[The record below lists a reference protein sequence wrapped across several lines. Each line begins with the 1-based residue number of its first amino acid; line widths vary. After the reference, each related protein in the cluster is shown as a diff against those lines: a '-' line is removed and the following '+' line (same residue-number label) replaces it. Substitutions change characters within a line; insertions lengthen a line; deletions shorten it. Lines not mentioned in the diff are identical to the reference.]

1 MRLRH
6 LECRSGQVKSD
17 AVTTRRD
24 FVRMTALGLAGLG
37 AGCATGPSPIRQAAP
52 GGADA
57 GTEAFLDDVQRR
69 TFRFFWE
76 TSNPENGMA
85 RDRWP
90 RPSFA
95 SMAAVGFALTAY
107 PIGVQR
113 RFVERRDAAARTLA
127 TLRFL
132 ANAPQGDAPVG
143 MTGHKGFF
151 YHFVDMGTGAR
162 FERTELS
169 TVDTALLLG
178 GILFAKGYFD
188 RPEELEIRELAE
200 RIYARVDWR
209 WTQAR
214 PNRVA
219 LGWNPES
226 GFLPY
231 DWIARSEAMLVYILA
246 LGAPEHGLAPES
258 WRLWSQGLPELW
270 GREFGQDHISYQPMF
285 WHQYGHIWVDFRG
298 IQDDFMRSKGID
310 YFENSRRATLAQAAY
325 ASANPMGWRGYGRD
339 LWGLTACD
347 GPADVTLAIGGRERQ
362 FRSYAARGPG
372 HNDDGTVAPT
382 AAGGSLAFAP
392 EICIPTLKAM
402 RRDHGADLY
411 GRYGFLDALNPT
423 FTNRSVPLT
432 HGRIVPGKG
441 WYDTD
446 YLGIDQ
452 GPILAM
458 IENHRSGLVWQVMRG
473 DPHLRRGLERAGFA
487 GGWLAA

>member
-1 MRLRH
+1 MTNRR
-6 LECRSGQVKSD
+6 EFVKLGV
-17 AVTTRRD
+17 A
-24 FVRMTALGLAGLG
+24 GLAASL
-37 AGCATGPSPIRQAAP
+37 AAP
-52 GGADA
+52 AAGHAGHRAD
-57 GTEAFLDDVQRR
+57 EAFLDDLQRR

-76 TSNPENGMA
+76 TSNPANGLA

-113 RFVERRDAAARTLA
+113 RFVTRRAAAARTLA

-132 ANAPQGDAPVG
+132 AAAPQGDAPAG

-151 YHFVDMGTGAR
+151 YHFVDMARGAR

-178 GILFAKGYFD
+178 GILFCKGYFD

-214 PNRVA
+214 PHRVA
-219 LGWNPES
+219 LGWDPEN

-231 DWIARSEAMLVYILA
+231 DWIARSEAMLVYLLA
-246 LGAPEHGLAPES
+246 LGAPEHGLEPEA
-258 WRLWSQGLPELW
+258 WRLWSEGLPELW
-270 GREFGQDHISYQPMF
+270 GTEYGQTYIRYQPMF
-285 WHQYGHIWVDFRG
+285 WHQYGHVWVDFRG
-298 IQDDFMRSKGID
+298 IQDGFMRSKGID
-310 YFENSRRATLAQAAY
+310 YFENSRRATLAQRAY
-325 ASANPMGWRGYGRD
+325 AVANPQGWRGYGPD

-347 GPADVTLAIGGRERQ
+347 GPVDAALRIGGRERQ
-362 FRSYAARGPG
+362 FRTYAARGVD

-382 AAGGSLAFAP
+382 AVGGSIAFAP
-392 EICIPTLKAM
+392 ELCLPTLRAM
-402 RRDHGADLY
+402 RRRHGADLY
-411 GRYGFLDALNPT
+411 GRYGFRDALNPSLT
-423 FTNRSVPLT
+423 TPSVQVT
-432 HGRIVPGKG
+432 QGRIVSGRG

-487 GGWLAA
+487 GGWLGR

>member
-1 MRLRH
+1 
-6 LECRSGQVKSD
+6 VKDD
-17 AVTTRRD
+17 AVTNRRE
-24 FVRMTALGLAGLG
+24 FIKLGAAGLAAAL
-37 AGCATGPSPIRQAAP
+37 AAP
-52 GGADA
+52 AWGRDGDRA
-57 GTEAFLDDVQRR
+57 TEAFLDDLQRR

-76 TSNPENGMA
+76 TSNPANGLA

-90 RPSFA
+90 KPSFA

-113 RFVERRDAAARTLA
+113 RLVTRRDAAARTLA

-132 ANAPQGDAPVG
+132 ASAPQGDAPAG
-143 MTGHKGFF
+143 MTGHHGFF
-151 YHFVDMGTGAR
+151 YHFVDMDRGAR

-178 GILFAKGYFD
+178 GILFCKGYFD

-214 PNRVA
+214 AHRVA
-219 LGWNPES
+219 LGWDPEN

-231 DWIARSEAMLVYILA
+231 DWIARSEAMLVYLLA
-246 LGAPEHGLAPES
+246 LGAPEHGLEPEA
-258 WRLWSQGLPELW
+258 WRLWSEGLPELW
-270 GREFGQDHISYQPMF
+270 GTEYGQTYIRYQPMF
-285 WHQYGHIWVDFRG
+285 WHQYGHVWVDFRG
-298 IQDDFMRSKGID
+298 IQDGFMRSKGID
-310 YFENSRRATLAQAAY
+310 YFENSRRATLAQRAY
-325 ASANPMGWRGYGRD
+325 AIANPQGWRGYGRD
-339 LWGLTACD
+339 LWGLSACD
-347 GPADVTLAIGGRERQ
+347 GPVDATLRIGGRQRR
-362 FRSYAARGPG
+362 FRTYAARGVD
-372 HNDDGTVAPT
+372 HNDDGTIAPT
-382 AAGGSLAFAP
+382 AVGGSIAFVP
-392 EICIPTLKAM
+392 ELCIPTLTAM
-402 RRDHGADLY
+402 RRRHGSNLY
-411 GRYGFLDALNPT
+411 GRYGFLDALNPSL
-423 FTNRSVPLT
+423 TNPSVRVT
-432 HGRIVPGKG
+432 QGRIVPGRG

-487 GGWLAA
+487 GGWLGT

>member
-1 MRLRH
+1 M
-6 LECRSGQVKSD
+6 
-17 AVTTRRD
+17 TTRRD
-24 FVRMTALGLAGLG
+24 FIRMTALGLAGLG
-37 AGCATGPSPIRQAAP
+37 AGRAAGQSAP
-52 GGADA
+52 GRADA
-57 GTEAFLDDVQRR
+57 GTEAFLDDLQRR

-76 TSNPENGMA
+76 TTNPENGLA

-113 RFVERRDAAARTLA
+113 RFVTRRDGAARTLA

-132 ANAPQGDAPVG
+132 SNAPQGDGPAG

-188 RPEELEIRELAE
+188 RPEELEIRELAD

-214 PNRVA
+214 PHRVA

-246 LGAPEHGLAPES
+246 LGAPEHGLEPES
-258 WRLWSQGLPELW
+258 WRLWSEGLPELW
-270 GREFGQDHISYQPMF
+270 GEDHGQHYIRYQPMF

-298 IQDDFMRSKGID
+298 IRDDFMRSRGVD

-325 ASANPMGWRGYGRD
+325 ARANPMGWRGYGRD

-347 GPADVTLAIGGRERQ
+347 GPADVTLSIDGRERQ

-372 HNDDGTVAPT
+372 HYDDGTVSPT
-382 AAGGSLAFAP
+382 AVGGSLPFAP

-411 GRYGFLDALNPT
+411 GRYGFLDALNPS
-423 FTNRSVPLT
+423 FTDRSVPLA
-432 HGRIVPGKG
+432 HGRIVPNKG

-473 DPHLRRGLERAGFA
+473 DPHLRRGLDRAGFA
-487 GGWLAA
+487 GGWMAP